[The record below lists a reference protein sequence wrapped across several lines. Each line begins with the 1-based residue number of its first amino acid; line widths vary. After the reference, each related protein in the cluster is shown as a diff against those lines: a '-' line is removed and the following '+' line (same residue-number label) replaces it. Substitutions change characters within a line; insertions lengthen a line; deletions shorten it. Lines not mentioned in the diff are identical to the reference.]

1 MVPLPMRL
9 ITLCCMLMLA
19 TGAAAAEVDFRDYIG
34 LNEGMTE
41 AEVLYRLGPC
51 DHETFLDDF
60 PVGFHHLPLR
70 KRWAYLPPRGQSGW
84 ITEITFNAAGRV
96 SSLERYPP

>member
-1 MVPLPMRL
+1 MRPTLVSLTL
-9 ITLCCMLMLA
+9 ILL
-19 TGAAAAEVDFRDYIG
+19 TGAAKAAEVDFRDYIR
-34 LNEGMTE
+34 LDEGMTE

-51 DHETFLDDF
+51 DYETVIDNYAF
-60 PVGFHHLPLR
+60 GFHHLPLR

-84 ITEITFNAAGRV
+84 ITEITFNGAGRV